1 MEPIS
6 IGNWNSHASAKVM
19 SIEADV
25 LVHVNV
31 TLPNGVEEVALK
43 MLLKDLRANLTLK
56 IDGMVIRAHVESAT
70 VSEV

>member
-1 MEPIS
+1 
-6 IGNWNSHASAKVM
+6 M